1 MHPSRRR
8 LATTAALLLVALP
21 SLASAQYM
29 PHARN
34 RMPDPMPVAPVSAPK
49 VVLDKAKDFAL
60 TDSQRVQLGLI
71 QRQLDS
77 ANAPF
82 LARLDSLRP
91 RSRPAN
97 GFDDLSPEQRDDLE
111 TRRKGMQAVIAQMQG
126 NFTAARQRTLA
137 LLAPKL
143 HGRFAK
149 VENEASKRAREQAKR
164 ELEAPGQFETPRRG
178 DGMNG
183 MGNGLS
189 RSATS

>member
-1 MHPSRRR
+1 MPRFHRRV
-8 LATTAALLLVALP
+8 ATTAALLLVALP

-34 RMPDPMPVAPVSAPK
+34 RMPDPMPITPVSAPK

-60 TDSQRVQLGLI
+60 TDSQRVQLGII

-82 LARLDSLRP
+82 LARLDSIRP
-91 RSRPAN
+91 KSRPAN
-97 GFDDLSPEQRDDLE
+97 GFDDLSQEQRDDLE
-111 TRRKGMQAVIAQMQG
+111 TRRTAMLAVIAQMQG
-126 NFTAARQRTLA
+126 NFATARQRTLA

-149 VENEASKRAREQAKR
+149 VENEAGKKAREQAKR
-164 ELEAPGQFETPRRG
+164 DLESQERFERPRGR
-178 DGMNG
+178 NG

-189 RSATS
+189 RIATN